1 LTGSPTAPIFDVQRF
16 SIHDGPGIRTL
27 VFFKGCNLHCD
38 WCQNPEAHDA
48 QPAVAF
54 YSDRCCESFSCE
66 EVCTE
71 QAINRSGFRV
81 NADRCTACGDCVESC
96 AYSAL
101 KLIGVRL
108 TPEELMERVLLDK
121 PYFDGGGGVTLSGGE
136 PTLYPKFLDQFVD
149 LCVRSG
155 IHTGIETAGR
165 FSLEKCLPIL
175 EKIDLIYFD
184 LKILDPLR
192 HEQAVGKGLET
203 ILRNAEHLAKN
214 GFPVEFRMPLV
225 PGYTDTEENIDAAIK
240 LLRSIGHSK
249 LHLLAYHNMGE
260 VKIDIVQGK
269 QPKLGLSRYTDESFA
284 AIASRFESA
293 GIEIANA

>member
-1 LTGSPTAPIFDVQRF
+1 MAASPTAPIFDVQRF

-48 QPAVAF
+48 QPTVAF
-54 YSDRCCESFSCE
+54 YADRCCESFSCE

-71 QAINRSGFRV
+71 QAINRSGFRI
-81 NADRCTACGDCVESC
+81 NADRCTVCGDCVDSC

-101 KLIGVRL
+101 RLIGARL
-108 TPEELMERVLLDK
+108 TPEELMDRVLLDK
-121 PYFDGGGGVTLSGGE
+121 PYFDGGGVTLSGGE

-155 IHTGIETAGR
+155 IHVGIETAGR

-175 EKIDLIYFD
+175 QKIDLIYFD

-192 HEQAVGKGLET
+192 HEQSVGKGLQT
-203 ILRNAEHLAKN
+203 ILSKSREERVPRGVSDAN
-214 GFPVEFRMPLV
+214 GPRLHRHRRKHRCSDRAPEINRPPEASPPRVPQHGGGQDRHRSGQATKARTQPLHRR
-225 PGYTDTEENIDAAIK
+225 E
-240 LLRSIGHSK
+240 LRRDH
-249 LHLLAYHNMGE
+249 AQ
-260 VKIDIVQGK
+260 V
-269 QPKLGLSRYTDESFA
+269 
-284 AIASRFESA
+284 
-293 GIEIANA
+293 